1 VPQFLQQGAMRRMA
15 SKTPCQIYLIT
26 PPSFERT
33 IGASFA
39 DLLAAALDEG
49 NVACV
54 QLRLK
59 DTEGNVSRVADKLLK
74 VTKNRDVAFVLND
87 NPSLAARLGC
97 DGVHIGQ
104 NDIPYAEARNLV
116 GDDCIVGVTCHNSK
130 HLAME
135 ASEAGA
141 DYVAFGAFYISSTK
155 ERVHTADPSILEV
168 WSQVTNVPC
177 VAIGGITSHNC
188 QPLIEAGADFLA
200 VSGSVWNFEGGPAQA
215 VKEFN
220 RVLLNF

>member
-1 VPQFLQQGAMRRMA
+1 MA
-15 SKTPCQIYLIT
+15 NRTPCQIYLIT

-33 IGASFA
+33 IEASFA
-39 DLLAAALDEG
+39 ELLAAALDEG

-59 DTEGNVSRVADKLLK
+59 DSDEIVSRVADKLME
-74 VTKNRDVAFVLND
+74 VTKNRDIAFVLND

-104 NDIPYAEARNLV
+104 NDTPYLEARNLV
-116 GDDCIVGVTCHNSK
+116 GDDFIVGVTCHNSK

-141 DYVAFGAFYISSTK
+141 DYVAFGAFYVSSTK
-155 ERVHTADPSILEV
+155 ERVHTAEPNILEV
-168 WSQVTNVPC
+168 WSQITNVPC
-177 VAIGGITSHNC
+177 VAIGGITPDNC
-188 QPLIEAGADFLA
+188 QPLIEAGADFIA

-215 VKEFN
+215 IKEFN
-220 RVLLNF
+220 KVLLNFENG

>member
-1 VPQFLQQGAMRRMA
+1 MPQFLQQGAMRRMA

-141 DYVAFGAFYISSTK
+141 DYVAFGAFYRSSTK